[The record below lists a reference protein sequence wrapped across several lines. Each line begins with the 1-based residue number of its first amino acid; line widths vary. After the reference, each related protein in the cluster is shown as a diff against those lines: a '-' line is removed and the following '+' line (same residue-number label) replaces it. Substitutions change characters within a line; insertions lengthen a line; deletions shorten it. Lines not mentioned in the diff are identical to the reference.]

1 MLHHGE
7 NTAGGIVRLGL
18 AALALAGVASNIVQ
32 AAPAKP
38 ARTNNW
44 PIVCGKA
51 PRARCVATQSVSTDP
66 TGRNIILAAA
76 VMLGKPGEPAQFH
89 LRVAKGIDRKIGF
102 GLKFEDGT
110 VLQLGVADCNANTC
124 DASGRLT
131 PDVRARFT
139 RSRGAQVAW
148 RLASG
153 RAMLV
158 PLDLR
163 GMGAAL
169 SALESR
175 SQTLNR
181 KLSTSPST
189 TT

>member
-1 MLHHGE
+1 MHHAE
-7 NTAGGIVRLGL
+7 NTTGSVARFAL
-18 AALALAGVASNIVQ
+18 AALALAVTVPAIVS
-32 AAPAKP
+32 AAPAKR
-38 ARTNNW
+38 ARTSNW

-51 PRARCVATQSVSTDP
+51 PGARCVATQSVSTDP

-110 VLQLGVADCNANTC
+110 VLQLGVAGCNANTC

-131 PDVRARFT
+131 PEVRARFIG
-139 RSRGAQVAW
+139 SRGAQVAW

-163 GMGAAL
+163 GMGVAL
-169 SALESR
+169 NALESR
-175 SQTLNR
+175 SQTLKR

-189 TT
+189 TI